1 MAEQGATQSS
11 MIFRNR
17 VIDKKQLK
25 KLISWSFTHFGTA
38 RTAQMADRI
47 KSLGFRYAT
56 RAGVSISVEDLQVP
70 QVKRQLLEAAEED
83 IRATEER
90 YYAR

>member
-1 MAEQGATQSS
+1 MAEQGSNQSP

-25 KLISWSFTHFGTA
+25 KLMSWSFDHFGTA
-38 RTAQMADRI
+38 RTAQMADEI
-47 KSLGFRYAT
+47 KDLGFRYAT

-70 QVKRQLLEAAEED
+70 DKEAGNASGGG
-83 IRATEER
+83 
-90 YYAR
+90 